1 MIENDKLVRK
11 TRVYSDEY
19 KSPVYKVEVVITKEE
34 FLECFNEWVV
44 KPLKE
49 NPASVQTEFCIP
61 ADNGGV
67 TPV

>member
-1 MIENDKLVRK
+1 MIEDDKLIRE
-11 TRVYSDEY
+11 T
-19 KSPVYKVEVVITKEE
+19 PVYDRQDCIAFRKECIITKEE

-49 NPASVQTEFCIP
+49 NPVSSQTEFYIP

-67 TPV
+67 TPI